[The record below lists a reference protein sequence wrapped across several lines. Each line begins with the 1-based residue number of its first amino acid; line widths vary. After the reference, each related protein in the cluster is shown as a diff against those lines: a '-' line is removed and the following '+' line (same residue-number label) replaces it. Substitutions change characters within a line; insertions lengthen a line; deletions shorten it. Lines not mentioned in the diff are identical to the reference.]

1 MMIASVRRLERVDVR
16 RMIAAGSAWGGIVSA
31 GLLAIAWQQ
40 CGAPCL
46 IDVAVTTA
54 ASVTLGIAVIGPI
67 AAFTRS

>member
-1 MMIASVRRLERVDVR
+1 MIESIRRFDRADIQ

-31 GLLAIAWQQ
+31 GLLALAWQQ
-40 CGAPCL
+40 CGAPCF

-54 ASVTLGIAVIGPI
+54 ASVTLGIATIGPI